1 MKENGFFAEF
11 KKFITRGNVLDM
23 AVGVVIGG
31 AFTAVINSLVKD
43 IINPI
48 IGLVTGGTD
57 FAELKIVLK
66 PAVGEVP
73 ELAIRYGMLF
83 NAIINFILVALV
95 LFIIIRNFNKFKDA
109 AEAKKKAAEAEAAA
123 AAAAAEAAKPVEK
136 PADIILL
143 EEIRDLLKK

>member
-57 FAELKIVLK
+57 FAQLKIVLK
-66 PAVGEVP
+66 PAVGDVP

-95 LFIIIRNFNKFKDA
+95 LFIIIRNFNKMKDA
-109 AEAKKKAAEAEAAA
+109 AEAKKKAAEE
-123 AAAAAEAAKPVEK
+123 AAAAEAAKPVEK
-136 PADIILL
+136 PADIALL